1 MRPISAGEG
10 PLCIRPENNEELR
23 TDNRLPDVN
32 VIAREAV
39 VWFFQGMLCGFIH
52 VDFTLQNRP
61 LPFTEKCEKGSGL
74 VVLSENQDFNF
85 FGKKLAITKEK
96 ALNPLRFKA
105 FGAAR
110 QIRTDKTASRTMIFH
125 IRKAVFLLFQGV
137 FLFFDDALFGGKNV
151 VKGKWKGN
159 F

>member
-1 MRPISAGEG
+1 M
-10 PLCIRPENNEELR
+10 
-23 TDNRLPDVN
+23 
-32 VIAREAV
+32 ARKAV

-110 QIRTDKTASRTMIFH
+110 QIRTADLILTKKVGGPRPPTSPRFCVESKGIFSFPPDCG
-125 IRKAVFLLFQGV
+125 RFLWL
-137 FLFFDDALFGGKNV
+137 
-151 VKGKWKGN
+151 
-159 F
+159 